1 MMRVL
6 LTIFAC
12 LLTGC
17 LLSEEPCG
25 LDFKV
30 VEGRCVPLQAPPPFR
45 ASSDPSE
52 DATPRDGAVRDLGL
66 RLEPVFDASPV
77 ELLPDAGPEPVEDEW
92 SAYSVILVVDRTP
105 DGSANRTPALPGADI
120 DAVEV
125 LGPDD
130 GIIGVADAVIDAR
143 INDPYEASI
152 QTEPRSALGRA
163 DDRSVSL
170 GTQGGF
176 VRLSLSTER
185 PITRAARVR
194 VVEVEEA
201 FENEDTFEVFLCRAD
216 SEGLSGCRPLGT
228 SADGTTIFPLD

>member
-1 MMRVL
+1 MRVL

-130 GIIGVADAVIDAR
+130 GMGAAGGGSGLAGGGAERSHALRKDSPADFSSSHSAR
-143 INDPYEASI
+143 ILLVSASQI
-152 QTEPRSALGRA
+152 VPSSASRS
-163 DDRSVSL
+163 S
-170 GTQGGF
+170 
-176 VRLSLSTER
+176 
-185 PITRAARVR
+185 
-194 VVEVEEA
+194 
-201 FENEDTFEVFLCRAD
+201 VFL
-216 SEGLSGCRPLGT
+216 
-228 SADGTTIFPLD
+228 FPSLFFWM